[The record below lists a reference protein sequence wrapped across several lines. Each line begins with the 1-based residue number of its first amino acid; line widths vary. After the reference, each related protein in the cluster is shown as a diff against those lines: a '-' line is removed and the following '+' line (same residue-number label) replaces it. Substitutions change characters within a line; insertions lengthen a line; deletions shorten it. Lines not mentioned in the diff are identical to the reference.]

1 MAEFTLDVPGIEKD
15 VEKSLEEEK
24 SSLPNEQIKE
34 QADENAIAIFETDL
48 DNVAER
54 ESITKPL
61 EEFGLPA
68 INRSAQKKVYLVQ
81 LVKHTVQGHF
91 QRRFRI

>member
-1 MAEFTLDVPGIEKD
+1 M
-15 VEKSLEEEK
+15 
-24 SSLPNEQIKE
+24 PNEQIKE
-34 QADENAIAIFETDL
+34 QADENAIAIFEADL

-68 INRSAQKKVYLVQ
+68 INKIRSEKQ
-81 LVKHTVQGHF
+81 LVKHTIQGHF